1 MNRVLAIDYGSS
13 RIGLALSDPL
23 KILATPFEVWENEG
37 KDKVYAKLDGLIIQK
52 KIDTIVIGLPKNM
65 DGSEGYQVKEVKKFF
80 ENFKNSNIDKIVY
93 VDERLSSVEA
103 TKILHEKGIPEK
115 DQRGIKDAYA
125 ASVFLKEYLEYGV

>member
-23 KILATPFEVWENEG
+23 KILASPFEVWENDTKES
-37 KDKVYAKLDGLIIQK
+37 VYEKLDKLILEK
-52 KIDTIVIGLPKNM
+52 KIDTLVIGLPKNM
-65 DGSEGYQVKEVKKFF
+65 DGTQGYQAQEVIDFFKE
-80 ENFKNSNIDKIVY
+80 FKNKEIKKIVY

-103 TKILHEKGIPEK
+103 TKILHEQGIPEK
-115 DQRGIKDAYA
+115 KQRGIKDAYA

>member
-23 KILATPFEVWENEG
+23 KILASPFEVWENDTKES
-37 KDKVYAKLDGLIIQK
+37 VYEKLDKLILEK
-52 KIDTIVIGLPKNM
+52 KIDTLVIGLPKNM
-65 DGSEGYQVKEVKKFF
+65 DGTQGYQAQEVIDFFKE
-80 ENFKNSNIDKIVY
+80 FKNKEIKKIVY

-103 TKILHEKGIPEK
+103 TKILHEQGISEK
-115 DQRGIKDAYA
+115 KQRGIKDAYA